1 VEEGESGWSCIQDMV
16 SQPRL
21 VPRRGVA
28 AALRTGLR
36 WVVLRTRELAILVN
50 LLRVAAEAIWIG
62 LAG

>member
-1 VEEGESGWSCIQDMV
+1 MV

-28 AALRTGLR
+28 AALRAGLR
-36 WVVLRTRELAILVN
+36 RVVLRTRELAILVN